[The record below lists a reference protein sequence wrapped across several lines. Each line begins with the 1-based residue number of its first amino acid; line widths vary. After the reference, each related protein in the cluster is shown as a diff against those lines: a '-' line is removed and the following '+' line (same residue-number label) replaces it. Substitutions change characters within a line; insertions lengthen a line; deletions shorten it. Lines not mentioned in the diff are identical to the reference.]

1 MTANFEEEGR
11 LTTETVT
18 RPRSNPSVGVATVF
32 IVLTAIALG
41 LMWYVSLRKK
51 APPNGSE
58 ETFHTANVQP
68 GTSFNPVPP
77 PPDTNKFV
85 IPSPP
90 PVVAPPAPPTVAVAE
105 PPPVVVPPPPPQPA
119 VVQDDAEARREAEL
133 ERERKEEEAKRQ
145 ARIRSPML
153 VVNDKT
159 GSPSVDGAAKVTEGG
174 KEEDSNRRF
183 LNDAEGA
190 VVTAHAQQIKRLDAL
205 VPQGYMIKGVL
216 ETAIQSDLPGMV
228 RASTSEDVYSFDGR
242 RVLIPKGTMLTGE
255 YRSGLL
261 RGQTRVF
268 VVWTRMLRADGVSL
282 MLGSYGTDQL
292 GRSGL
297 TGDVDNHFLQRF
309 GGAALLTI
317 TGGVAQFV
325 AALGNL
331 QNSQPTQ
338 YVLDPTTNTL
348 VPLNAVTQ
356 NQIVANGGQI
366 AAQSMSQGITRMAE
380 MALSNDINI
389 PPTINVDQGTRII
402 VFVKRD
408 LDFSDLYPDP
418 VKEALYELR
427 HPGQTRRS
435 SSLSVG
441 DSAGVFSAGGQSDTP
456 ISARY

>member
-1 MTANFEEEGR
+1 MPPDFEDEGR
-11 LTTETVT
+11 QIETIT
-18 RPRSNPSVGVATVF
+18 RSRSNPSTGVAIVF
-32 IVLTAIALG
+32 IAVTAIALG
-41 LMWYVSLRKK
+41 LLWYAASRKK
-51 APPNGSE
+51 PPASASD
-58 ETFHTANVQP
+58 ETFHIANVQP
-68 GTSFNPVPP
+68 GTSFNPLPA
-77 PPDTNKFV
+77 PPDANKFI

-90 PVVAPPAPPTVAVAE
+90 PVAAPPAPPPVAVPE
-105 PPPVVVPPPPPQPA
+105 PPAVVVPPPPAQPA
-119 VVQDDAEARREAEL
+119 AVQDDADARREAEL
-133 ERERKEEEAKRQ
+133 ERQRKEEEAKRQ

-153 VVNDKT
+153 VVNEKT
-159 GSPSVDGAAKVTEGG
+159 GSPSVDGAAKIAAGG

-190 VVTAHAQQIKRLDAL
+190 VVTAHAEQIKRIDAL

-255 YRSGLL
+255 YRSGIL

-338 YVLDPTTNTL
+338 FVLDPTTNTL
-348 VPLNAVTQ
+348 VPISAVTQ

-366 AAQSMSQGITRMAE
+366 AAQSMSQGITKMAE

-408 LDFSDLYPDP
+408 LDFSDLYPDT

-427 HPGQTRRS
+427 HPGKARRPV
-435 SSLSVG
+435 SVG
-441 DSAGVFSAGGQSDTP
+441 DSAGLLPPGGEPNPP

>member
-1 MTANFEEEGR
+1 MPPDFEDEGR
-11 LTTETVT
+11 QIETIT
-18 RPRSNPSVGVATVF
+18 RPRSNPSAGVAIVF
-32 IVLTAIALG
+32 IAVTAIALG
-41 LMWYVSLRKK
+41 LLWYAASRKK
-51 APPNGSE
+51 PPVSASD
-58 ETFHTANVQP
+58 ETFQVANVQP
-68 GTSFNPVPP
+68 GTSFNPPP
-77 PPDTNKFV
+77 LPDTNKFI
-85 IPSPP
+85 IPAAP
-90 PVVAPPAPPTVAVAE
+90 PVAAPPAPPPVTVPE
-105 PPPVVVPPPPPQPA
+105 PPPVVVPPSPPQPA
-119 VVQDDAEARREAEL
+119 AVQDDADARREAEL
-133 ERERKEEEAKRQ
+133 ERQRKEEEAKRL
-145 ARIRSPML
+145 ARIRSSML
-153 VVNDKT
+153 VVNEKT
-159 GSPSVDGAAKVTEGG
+159 GSPSIDGAAKIAAGG
-174 KEEDSNRRF
+174 NEEDSNRRF

-190 VVTAHAQQIKRLDAL
+190 VVAAHAQPIKRIDAL

-228 RASTSEDVYSFDGR
+228 RASISEDVYSFDGR

-255 YRSGLL
+255 YRSGIL

-338 YVLDPTTNTL
+338 FVLDPTTNTL
-348 VPLNAVTQ
+348 VPISAVTQ

-366 AAQSMSQGITRMAE
+366 AAQSMSQGITKMAE

-427 HPGQTRRS
+427 HPGKARRPV
-435 SSLSVG
+435 SVG
-441 DSAGVFSAGGQSDTP
+441 DSSGLLPPGGEPNPP

>member
-1 MTANFEEEGR
+1 MPPDFEDEGR
-11 LTTETVT
+11 QIETIT
-18 RPRSNPSVGVATVF
+18 RPRSNPSAGVAIVF
-32 IVLTAIALG
+32 IAVTAIALG
-41 LMWYVSLRKK
+41 LLWYAASRKK
-51 APPNGSE
+51 PPVSASD
-58 ETFHTANVQP
+58 ETFQVANVQP
-68 GTSFNPVPP
+68 GTSFNPLSPL
-77 PPDTNKFV
+77 PDTNKFI
-85 IPSPP
+85 IPAPP
-90 PVVAPPAPPTVAVAE
+90 PVVAPPAPPPVAVPE
-105 PPPVVVPPPPPQPA
+105 PPPVVLPPSPPQPA
-119 VVQDDAEARREAEL
+119 AVQDDADARREAEL
-133 ERERKEEEAKRQ
+133 ERQRKEEEAKRQ
-145 ARIRSPML
+145 ARLRSPML
-153 VVNDKT
+153 VVNEKT
-159 GSPSVDGAAKVTEGG
+159 GSPSVDGAAKIAAGG

-183 LNDAEGA
+183 LNDAEGT
-190 VVTAHAQQIKRLDAL
+190 VVTAHAQQIKRIDAL

-255 YRSGLL
+255 YRSGIL

-268 VVWTRMLRADGVSL
+268 IVWTRMLRADGVSL

-338 YVLDPTTNTL
+338 FVLDPTTNTL
-348 VPLNAVTQ
+348 VPISAVTQ

-366 AAQSMSQGITRMAE
+366 AAQSMSQGITKMAE

-427 HPGQTRRS
+427 HPGKARRPV
-435 SSLSVG
+435 SVG
-441 DSAGVFSAGGQSDTP
+441 DSSGLLPPGGEPNPP

>member
-1 MTANFEEEGR
+1 MPPDFEDEGR
-11 LTTETVT
+11 QIETIA
-18 RPRSNPSVGVATVF
+18 RPRSNPSAGVAIVF
-32 IVLTAIALG
+32 IAITAIALG
-41 LMWYVSLRKK
+41 LLWYAASRKK
-51 APPNGSE
+51 APASASD
-58 ETFHTANVQP
+58 ETFHTAHVQP
-68 GTSFNPVPP
+68 GTSFNALPP
-77 PPDTNKFV
+77 PPDPNKFV
-85 IPSPP
+85 IPAPP
-90 PVVAPPAPPTVAVAE
+90 PVAAPPAPAPLAVPE
-105 PPPVVVPPPPPQPA
+105 PPPVVVPPPPVQQA
-119 VVQDDAEARREAEL
+119 VVQDDSEARREAEL
-133 ERERKEEEAKRQ
+133 ERQRKEEEAKRQ

-153 VVNDKT
+153 VVNEKT
-159 GSPSVDGAAKVTEGG
+159 GGPSLDGAAKVAATG

-190 VVTAHAQQIKRLDAL
+190 VVTAHAQQINRIDAL

-255 YRSGLL
+255 YRSGVL

-366 AAQSMSQGITRMAE
+366 AAQSMSQGITKMAE

-427 HPGQTRRS
+427 HPGKARRPVA
-435 SSLSVG
+435 VG
-441 DSAGVFSAGGQSDTP
+441 DPAGLLPPGGEPNPP

>member
-1 MTANFEEEGR
+1 MPPDFEDEGR
-11 LTTETVT
+11 QIETIT
-18 RPRSNPSVGVATVF
+18 RPRSNPSAGVAIVF
-32 IVLTAIALG
+32 IAVTAIALG
-41 LMWYVSLRKK
+41 LLWYAASRKK
-51 APPNGSE
+51 PPVSASD
-58 ETFHTANVQP
+58 ETFHLANVQP
-68 GTSFNPVPP
+68 GTSFNPPP
-77 PPDTNKFV
+77 PPSDTNKFI
-85 IPSPP
+85 IPAPP
-90 PVVAPPAPPTVAVAE
+90 PVAAPPA
-105 PPPVVVPPPPPQPA
+105 PPPVVVPEPPAVVIPPPPAQSGA
-119 VVQDDAEARREAEL
+119 VEDDADARREAEL
-133 ERERKEEEAKRQ
+133 ERQRKEEEAKRL

-153 VVNDKT
+153 VVNEKT
-159 GSPSVDGAAKVTEGG
+159 GSPSVDRAAKIVEGG

-190 VVTAHAQQIKRLDAL
+190 VVAAHAQQIKRIDAL

-216 ETAIQSDLPGMV
+216 EAAIQSDLPGMV

-255 YRSGLL
+255 YRSGIL

-338 YVLDPTTNTL
+338 FVLDPTTNTL
-348 VPLNAVTQ
+348 VPISAVTQ

-366 AAQSMSQGITRMAE
+366 AAQSMSQGITKMAE

-427 HPGQTRRS
+427 HPGKARRPVP
-435 SSLSVG
+435 VG
-441 DSAGVFSAGGQSDTP
+441 DSSGLLPPGGEPNPP
-456 ISARY
+456 ISAR

>member
-1 MTANFEEEGR
+1 MPSDFEDEGR
-11 LTTETVT
+11 QIETIT
-18 RPRSNPSVGVATVF
+18 RPRSNPSAGVAIVF
-32 IVLTAIALG
+32 IAVTAIALG
-41 LMWYVSLRKK
+41 LLWYAASRKK
-51 APPNGSE
+51 PPASASDE
-58 ETFHTANVQP
+58 AFHVANVQP
-68 GTSFNPVPP
+68 GTSFNPPPP
-77 PPDTNKFV
+77 PPDTNKFI
-85 IPSPP
+85 IPAPP
-90 PVVAPPAPPTVAVAE
+90 PVAAPPAPPLVAVPE
-105 PPPVVVPPPPPQPA
+105 PPPVVVPPPPPEPA
-119 VVQDDAEARREAEL
+119 AVQDDADASREAEL
-133 ERERKEEEAKRQ
+133 ERQRKEEEAKRL

-153 VVNDKT
+153 VVNEKT
-159 GSPSVDGAAKVTEGG
+159 GSPSVDGAAKIAAGG

-190 VVTAHAQQIKRLDAL
+190 VLTAHAQQIKRIDAL

-255 YRSGLL
+255 YRSGIL

-325 AALGNL
+325 AAVGNL

-338 YVLDPTTNTL
+338 FVLDPTTNTL
-348 VPLNAVTQ
+348 VPISAVTQ

-366 AAQSMSQGITRMAE
+366 AAQSMSQGITKMAE

-389 PPTINVDQGTRII
+389 PPTINVDQGTQII

-427 HPGQTRRS
+427 HPGKARRPAP
-435 SSLSVG
+435 VG
-441 DSAGVFSAGGQSDTP
+441 DSAGLLPPGGESNPP

>member
-1 MTANFEEEGR
+1 MPPDFEDEGR
-11 LTTETVT
+11 QIETIA
-18 RPRSNPSVGVATVF
+18 RPRSNPSAGVAIVF
-32 IVLTAIALG
+32 VSITAIALG
-41 LMWYVSLRKK
+41 LLWYAASRKK
-51 APPNGSE
+51 PPANASD

-68 GTSFNPVPP
+68 GTSF
-77 PPDTNKFV
+77 
-85 IPSPP
+85 SP
-90 PVVAPPAPPTVAVAE
+90 PPAPPDMNKFTIPTPPQVVPPTA
-105 PPPVVVPPPPPQPA
+105 PPPVALPEPPA
-119 VVQDDAEARREAEL
+119 VIIPPAPVQQAVAPDDSETRRQAEL
-133 ERERKEEEAKRQ
+133 ERQRKEEEAKRL

-153 VVNDKT
+153 VVNEKT
-159 GSPSVDGAAKVTEGG
+159 GSPSVDGAAKIAASG

-190 VVTAHAQQIKRLDAL
+190 VLTAHAQQIQRIDAL

-255 YRSGLL
+255 YRSGVL

-325 AALGNL
+325 AALGNFR
-331 QNSQPTQ
+331 NSQPTQ
-338 YVLDPTTNTL
+338 FVLDPTTNTL
-348 VPLNAVTQ
+348 VPINAVTQ

-366 AAQSMSQGITRMAE
+366 AAQSMSQGITKMAE

-427 HPGQTRRS
+427 HPGKARRS
-435 SSLSVG
+435 VPVG
-441 DSAGVFSAGGQSDTP
+441 DPAGLLPPGGEPDPP